1 MATEVAVASLISMDM
16 QQVAMV
22 ASNTAGQLAE
32 IDLREQWQSDAATS
46 AQVTL
51 RHHQQD
57 IDALARV
64 AGEANRLA
72 QESISAL
79 VALQQ
84 AGKM

>member
-1 MATEVAVASLISMDM
+1 MASEVAVASLISMDM
-16 QQVAMV
+16 QQAALVAGN
-22 ASNTAGQLAE
+22 AAGQLAE
-32 IDLREQWQSDAATS
+32 IDLREQWQSDAAVS

-51 RHHQQD
+51 RHHQRD
-57 IDALARV
+57 IGALARA

-84 AGKM
+84 AGKL